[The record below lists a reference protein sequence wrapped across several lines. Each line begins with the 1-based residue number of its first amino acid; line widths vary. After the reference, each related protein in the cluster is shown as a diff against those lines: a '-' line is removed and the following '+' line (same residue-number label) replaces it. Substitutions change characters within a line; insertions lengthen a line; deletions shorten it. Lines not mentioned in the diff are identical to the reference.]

1 MKHGFYTDSLA
12 YIADEFEK
20 QAEDII
26 QQLQQLSPSSDDFV
40 CNFRFVFLQKSN
52 IYIYTYRECASP
64 FSHGTVLNMLKQS
77 GINILRGKK
86 DTTTYSDKPVLF
98 IALLFRGLNQ
108 VRKM

>member
-40 CNFRFVFLQKSN
+40 CNFGFVFLQKS
-52 IYIYTYRECASP
+52 IYVYLDLSYIMFA
-64 FSHGTVLNMLKQS
+64 NW
-77 GINILRGKK
+77 
-86 DTTTYSDKPVLF
+86 
-98 IALLFRGLNQ
+98 
-108 VRKM
+108 

>member
-52 IYIYTYRECASP
+52 IYI
-64 FSHGTVLNMLKQS
+64 
-77 GINILRGKK
+77 
-86 DTTTYSDKPVLF
+86 
-98 IALLFRGLNQ
+98 
-108 VRKM
+108 

>member
-40 CNFRFVFLQKSN
+40 CNFRFVFLQKSD
-52 IYIYTYRECASP
+52 IYIYIYIY
-64 FSHGTVLNMLKQS
+64 
-77 GINILRGKK
+77 INIMRGKN
-86 DTTTYSDKPVLF
+86 DATTYPDKPVS
-98 IALLFRGLNQ
+98 
-108 VRKM
+108 

>member
-40 CNFRFVFLQKSN
+40 CNFRFVFLQKCN
-52 IYIYTYRECASP
+52 IYIYIYIGS
-64 FSHGTVLNMLKQS
+64 L
-77 GINILRGKK
+77 
-86 DTTTYSDKPVLF
+86 
-98 IALLFRGLNQ
+98 Q
-108 VRKM
+108 VDFHMEQCSIC

>member
-52 IYIYTYRECASP
+52 IYIYIYIYIYTYIGS
-64 FSHGTVLNMLKQS
+64 L
-77 GINILRGKK
+77 
-86 DTTTYSDKPVLF
+86 
-98 IALLFRGLNQ
+98 Q
-108 VRKM
+108 VNFHMEQCSIC

>member
-52 IYIYTYRECASP
+52 IYIYIYIGS
-64 FSHGTVLNMLKQS
+64 L
-77 GINILRGKK
+77 
-86 DTTTYSDKPVLF
+86 
-98 IALLFRGLNQ
+98 Q
-108 VRKM
+108 VDFHMEQCSIC

>member
-40 CNFRFVFLQKSN
+40 CNFRFVFLKKSN
-52 IYIYTYRECASP
+52 IYIGS
-64 FSHGTVLNMLKQS
+64 L
-77 GINILRGKK
+77 
-86 DTTTYSDKPVLF
+86 
-98 IALLFRGLNQ
+98 Q
-108 VRKM
+108 VDFHMEQCSIC

>member
-52 IYIYTYRECASP
+52 KYIYIGS
-64 FSHGTVLNMLKQS
+64 L
-77 GINILRGKK
+77 
-86 DTTTYSDKPVLF
+86 
-98 IALLFRGLNQ
+98 Q
-108 VRKM
+108 VDFHMEQCSIC

>member
-40 CNFRFVFLQKSN
+40 CNFRFVFLQKSY
-52 IYIYTYRECASP
+52 IYIYIYRESAS
-64 FSHGTVLNMLKQS
+64 
-77 GINILRGKK
+77 
-86 DTTTYSDKPVLF
+86 
-98 IALLFRGLNQ
+98 
-108 VRKM
+108 

>member
-40 CNFRFVFLQKSN
+40 CYIRFVFLQKS
-52 IYIYTYRECASP
+52 IYVYLDLSYIMFA
-64 FSHGTVLNMLKQS
+64 NW
-77 GINILRGKK
+77 
-86 DTTTYSDKPVLF
+86 
-98 IALLFRGLNQ
+98 
-108 VRKM
+108 

>member
-52 IYIYTYRECASP
+52 IYIYIHTGS
-64 FSHGTVLNMLKQS
+64 V
-77 GINILRGKK
+77 
-86 DTTTYSDKPVLF
+86 
-98 IALLFRGLNQ
+98 Q
-108 VRKM
+108 VHFHMEQCSIC